1 MNGNISNPRQV
12 IDSSTWSLIK
22 ALSGKYVRPYRR
34 RLIAALFF
42 MAFASA
48 MTAAFAKLIEP
59 VLDKVLVA
67 GNESLIVPMAF
78 AVFVVFVLNGIATY
92 LHTVLLNTM
101 GQAIVADIQRDLFD
115 HFMTLDLAFFHDNTS
130 GQLIARLI
138 SDVNVV
144 RSAVA
149 DSLTGIGKSL
159 LTLILLVGL
168 MFSQDWKLALIAACV
183 FPPAGWFVSYLG
195 KKLRRLSGG
204 IQREIG
210 DLSDFLSQTFQG
222 IRQVK
227 AYGMEKYEC
236 KRSQDAVN
244 RVKYMSFKGVRIG
257 NLSTP
262 FNETLIGLALM
273 GVITYGGFQ
282 VAGGHLTVGELMS
295 FIAAFALAYDPLK
308 RLAKLNNT
316 LQMGLGASERILEMF
331 HFAPAIIDRPG
342 AKTLHTD
349 APEIVFKNV
358 RFGYA
363 NREEQALKSINL
375 IIPKG
380 KVTALVGPS
389 GGGKTTI
396 LNMIPRFYDV
406 AEGSIAINGTDI
418 RDVTMASLRR
428 HIALVSQDVTIFDDT
443 VRTNIAYGLEG
454 ATEEQIIAA
463 AKAAAADDF
472 IRTLPEGYD
481 TRLGEHGLR
490 LSGGQRQR
498 ISIARAILRDAPI
511 LLLDEATSALDNE
524 SERLIQASLERLQ
537 QGRTTLV
544 IAHRLST
551 VQKADQIVVLK
562 GGEIVETGNHQTL
575 LGQSGLYAHMYSLG
589 LAA

>member
-34 RLIAALFF
+34 RLVAALLS

-67 GNESLIVPMAF
+67 GNENLIVPMAF
-78 AVFVVFVLNGIATY
+78 AVFAVFVLNGIATY
-92 LHTVLLNTM
+92 IHTVLLNTM
-101 GQAIVADIQRDLFD
+101 GQAIVADIQRDLFN
-115 HFMTLDLAFFHDNTS
+115 HFMTLDLAFFHENTS

-227 AYGMEKYEC
+227 AYGMERYEC

-316 LQMGLGASERILEMF
+316 LQTGLGASERILEMF
-331 HFAPAIIDRPG
+331 HFVPVIVDRPD
-342 AKTLHTD
+342 AKALQAD

-358 RFGYA
+358 SFGYA
-363 NREEQALKSINL
+363 NREEQALKHINL
-375 IIPKG
+375 VIPQG

-406 AEGSIAINGTDI
+406 AEGAILVNGTDI

-443 VRTNIAYGLEG
+443 VRANIAYGLEG

-562 GGEIVETGNHQTL
+562 GGEIVETGTHQTL
-575 LGQSGLYAHMYSLG
+575 LGQSGIYAHMYSLG

>member
-22 ALSGKYVRPYRR
+22 ALSGKYVRPYRK
-34 RLIAALFF
+34 RLIAALVF
-42 MAFASA
+42 MGISAA

-67 GNESLIVPMAF
+67 GNENLIVPMAL
-78 AVFVVFVLNGIATY
+78 AVFVVFVLNGVATY

-115 HFMTLDLAFFHDNTS
+115 HFMTLDLAFFHENTS

-159 LTLILLVGL
+159 STLILLVGL
-168 MFSQDWKLALIAACV
+168 MFIQDWKLALIAACV
-183 FPPAGWFVSYLG
+183 FPPAGWFVGYLG
-195 KKLRRLSGG
+195 RKLRRLSGG

-236 KRSQDAVN
+236 KRSLDAVN

-273 GVITYGGFQ
+273 GVITYGGYQ
-282 VAGGHLTVGELMS
+282 VASKHLTVGELMS

-331 HFAPAIIDRPG
+331 HFAPEIVDRPN
-342 AKTLHTD
+342 AKTLQTD

-358 RFGYA
+358 NFGYA
-363 NREEQALKSINL
+363 NREEKALKHINL
-375 IIPKG
+375 VIPKG

-406 AEGSIAINGTDI
+406 ADGSITINGEDI
-418 RDVTMASLRR
+418 RDVTIASLRR
-428 HIALVSQDVTIFDDT
+428 HIALVSQDVTIFDDS
-443 VRTNIAYGLEG
+443 VRANIAYGLEG
-454 ATEEQIIAA
+454 ATEAQIIAA

-562 GGEIVETGNHQTL
+562 DGEIVETGNHQTL